1 MKDCL
6 FCKIVNKEIPSNFL
20 YENENVVAF
29 LDIKQNNPAHTLI
42 VRKKHSRNIF
52 DIKESTL
59 RELIVGVKKMA
70 KAVKGGVEA
79 DGINIAMNNEPAA
92 GQLVFHAHIHII
104 PRFKNDGHEH
114 WHGTPYKN
122 DAEIKTVA
130 ENIVS
135 KLNPRFL

>member
-29 LDIKQNNPAHTLI
+29 LDIQPNNPGHTLI
-42 VRKKHSRNIF
+42 VPKEHSRNIF

-92 GQLVFHAHIHII
+92 GQFVFHAHIHII
-104 PRFKNDGHEH
+104 PRFSDDGYKH
-114 WHGTPYKN
+114 WPHKLYKEGE
-122 DAEIKTVA
+122 ASIVA
-130 ENIVS
+130 EKI
-135 KLNPRFL
+135 KAQL